1 MPTTSDSSLALSF
14 GLSDEWPTNVCISD
28 QNHNETIRQMDT
40 QLSQQTR
47 EAPWYGFLVGT
58 IMPHLRAIYSS
69 TFNGLQ
75 LEAYPQF
82 ELIYDTDYA
91 REQLDEA
98 KDPSW
103 TLAHGRAF
111 STPAAGAPA
120 GQTSEPKKR
129 SSETDRLLIS
139 GLDGRRWA
147 GPKREGTRSRRK
159 AAQATVAGS
168 NEPDPEF
175 ENLSVTTASTA
186 PEDISVR
193 TIRVTD
199 AMFLMRASLAAYQ
212 DLFPDAREVPAFP
225 AIAFELKV
233 PKYKQLVDL
242 EITDIIA
249 GGVFKAAMP
258 QIVQQAQFVFHNWPT
273 LCTFYITARNPDT
286 ELFDQHLLVQDER
299 VADAVEI
306 ICNELNYSRIDTAG
320 DVGWADYKIYN
331 SARPFAFEGTPTT
344 LLQHNDLNFAYDT
357 LEPERIL
364 VHAASTFQFPLADL
378 SRSCLN
384 PAPPSPESAEVRFPM
399 VPAFY
404 DSLLDMI
411 FEPPLGYVHFRSHQL
426 FRTFLAYLTTY
437 NVSDEGITKAS
448 VPPGEFE
455 LIPSCL
461 RVLDEVKD
469 ENKPYLAR
477 FFLKMKVEREVLSL
491 ERLLIR
497 QAR

>member
-273 LCTFYITARNPDT
+273 LCTFYIVGACGRWARFHQFTRTRTPAIDPRKVCNQEYYTPNPTLATSVPCSQSPVIPMTLPDG
-286 ELFDQHLLVQDER
+286 
-299 VADAVEI
+299 
-306 ICNELNYSRIDTAG
+306 NYSAEFKNWFDNALKVATG
-320 DVGWADYKIYN
+320 EYN
-331 SARPFAFEGTPTT
+331 
-344 LLQHNDLNFAYDT
+344 
-357 LEPERIL
+357 
-364 VHAASTFQFPLADL
+364 TFISSREL
-378 SRSCLN
+378 S
-384 PAPPSPESAEVRFPM
+384 
-399 VPAFY
+399 
-404 DSLLDMI
+404 SL
-411 FEPPLGYVHFRSHQL
+411 R
-426 FRTFLAYLTTY
+426 
-437 NVSDEGITKAS
+437 
-448 VPPGEFE
+448 
-455 LIPSCL
+455 
-461 RVLDEVKD
+461 
-469 ENKPYLAR
+469 
-477 FFLKMKVEREVLSL
+477 
-491 ERLLIR
+491 
-497 QAR
+497 